1 MDFGA
6 ILCSH
11 KVSKLTIQRS
21 RNAIVESTVQD
32 TVVQFLHKSLGWSG
46 SFLVN
51 IKIQSVINSVSIYEA
66 QLWLL
71 SEQCTI
77 DNRQQTILMQPY
89 LKTYSANN
97 IVQSMNKWLQL
108 FLMKLKLHEQFSLI
122 DEKINHMSHT
132 HTLRSEHKCYLI
144 SELMILMN
152 L

>member
-46 SFLVN
+46 YFLVN

-66 QLWLL
+66 PLWLL

-108 FLMKLKLHEQFSLI
+108 FLMNLKLHEQFSLI
-122 DEKINHMSHT
+122 DEKMNRMSHT
-132 HTLRSEHKCYLI
+132 LWSEHKCYLI